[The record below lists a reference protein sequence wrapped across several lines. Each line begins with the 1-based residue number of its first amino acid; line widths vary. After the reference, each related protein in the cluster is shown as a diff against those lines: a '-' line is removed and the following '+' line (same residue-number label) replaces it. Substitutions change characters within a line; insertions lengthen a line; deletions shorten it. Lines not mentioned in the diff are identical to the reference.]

1 MKTFSFSRQYSWMH
15 SSETRSVMWLLYV
28 SRTTC
33 KPRQADTFVRLNRKP
48 NVLCLQRSVGQY
60 EIVSASRRLLTE
72 HQHQRTSVRCSE
84 TFGEYTKP
92 DHCPMLSA
100 RLLFW
105 ASSSLDM
112 CPLMRFARLL
122 PFLARSCRLLF
133 ASWAR
138 WLPKPFFSWPL
149 AFHRMKFQR
158 NVFGSLD
165 VVHREDGHVCLGKWC
180 TPGVRHLETAPFW
193 CSSLH
198 HGETKPHGGQRKIVG
213 CGRFLTH

>member
-1 MKTFSFSRQYSWMH
+1 M
-15 SSETRSVMWLLYV
+15 
-28 SRTTC
+28 
-33 KPRQADTFVRLNRKP
+33 NRKP

-105 ASSSLDM
+105 ASCSLDM

-138 WLPKPFFSWPL
+138 WLPKPFFSWPS
-149 AFHRMKFQR
+149 AIDKMKFQR

-165 VVHREDGHVCLGKWC
+165 VVHREDGHVCHQWANGARQVFGISK
-180 TPGVRHLETAPFW
+180 RAPFW

-198 HGETKPHGGQRKIVG
+198 HGECKPNGGQRTSTGSCLQVQKIVG